1 MDFNVF
7 EFVQSLVPLL
17 PTLVIAYCLIKI
29 LSSGLNLVSKVISV
43 LLVVGT
49 AYLLWTYIAPY
60 FGVHLP
66 LISLPAI
73 PESFN
78 W

>member
-1 MDFNVF
+1 MGSSVM
-7 EFVQSLVPLL
+7 EILQSLVPLL

-29 LSSGLNLVSKVISV
+29 LSSGLNLISKLISA
-43 LLVVGT
+43 LLMVGVT
-49 AYLLWTYIAPY
+49 YLIWAYVAPC

-66 LISLPAI
+66 VIQLPKM
-73 PESFN
+73 FN

>member
-1 MDFNVF
+1 MVSSVM
-7 EFVQSLVPLL
+7 EILQSLVPLL

-29 LSSGLNLVSKVISV
+29 LSSGLNLISKLISA
-43 LLVVGT
+43 LLMVGVT
-49 AYLLWTYIAPY
+49 YLIWAYVAPC

-66 LISLPAI
+66 VVQLTKM
-73 PESFN
+73 FN

>member
-1 MDFNVF
+1 MGFNVM
-7 EFVQSLVPLL
+7 EILQSLVPLL

-29 LSSGLNLVSKVISV
+29 LSSGLNLISKVIST
-43 LLVVGT
+43 LLMIGVT
-49 AYLLWTYIAPY
+49 YLVWTYVAPY

-66 LISLPAI
+66 VISLPKM
-73 PESFN
+73 FN

>member
-1 MDFNVF
+1 MGFNVM
-7 EFVQSLVPLL
+7 EILQSLVPLL

-29 LSSGLNLVSKVISV
+29 LSSGLNLISKVISA
-43 LLVVGT
+43 LLMIGVT
-49 AYLLWTYIAPY
+49 YLVWTYVAPY

-66 LISLPAI
+66 VISLPKM
-73 PESFN
+73 FN

>member
-1 MDFNVF
+1 MVSSVM
-7 EFVQSLVPLL
+7 EILQSLVPLL

-29 LSSGLNLVSKVISV
+29 LSSGLNLISKLISA
-43 LLVVGT
+43 LLMVGVT
-49 AYLLWTYIAPY
+49 YLIWTYVAPY

-66 LISLPAI
+66 VISLPEI
-73 PESFN
+73 FN